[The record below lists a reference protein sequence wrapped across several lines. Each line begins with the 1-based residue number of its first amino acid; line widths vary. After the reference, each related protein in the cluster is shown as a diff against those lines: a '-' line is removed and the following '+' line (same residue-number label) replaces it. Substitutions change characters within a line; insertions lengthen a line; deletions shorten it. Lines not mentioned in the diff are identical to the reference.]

1 MQGVSYY
8 HVHLEAWMGGYAA
21 DWEYIQTTYSSM
33 APQDLGSM
41 GYPGFVTMYLPR
53 SIQNHAYSTKG
64 KALQFF
70 RSWNASWNQPWDFF
84 HPISA
89 VDTSKL
95 LPCNSPDSKMTSD
108 PLLRRYVK
116 WTGDIDGV
124 VISNESRLPCSL
136 QTSYNFTQF
145 LRRVDS
151 VVVEGSLEVKLPT
164 IWKDEAAEVGRGR
177 EEKESEEKKSEKRK
191 SQERR
196 SQRRERVRRKKIKV
210 REKKSR
216 ETLCLSNVLWLQRVE
231 K

>member
-1 MQGVSYY
+1 M
-8 HVHLEAWMGGYAA
+8 EAYVA
-21 DWEYIQTTYSSM
+21 DWEHIQTTYSSM

-41 GYPGFVTMYLPR
+41 GYPGSSTMYLPR
-53 SIQNHAYSTKG
+53 SIQNQAYSTKG

-95 LPCNSPDSKMTSD
+95 VPCNSPDSKMTSD

-124 VISNESRLPCSL
+124 VISNESRSPCSL
-136 QTSYNFTQF
+136 QTSYNFIQF

-191 SQERR
+191 SQKKEDQ
-196 SQRRERVRRKKIKV
+196 SVRK
-210 REKKSR
+210 EKS
-216 ETLCLSNVLWLQRVE
+216 
-231 K
+231 